1 MFPPVSGGSNDKAA
15 GCSRGFFEATVCF
28 SGEFGRKM
36 SCDNAVCPPGYVH
49 HLDLLHDYPA
59 PEFPVMTIPRE
70 AWRNG
75 LVLRMPNHLGDAVMA
90 LPALQMLRRIV
101 PEYCSL
107 QVIAPV
113 GQRALYGS
121 LPDVDV
127 FLPLAEIHR
136 GWSIEELLSLRQ
148 QRLGIGVL
156 FNNSLR
162 DALLMRLAGVPR
174 LFGAAARGRSPLLA
188 RSFRFP
194 PRRDR
199 QLAEIHQTNKCLAIA
214 SALGAPRWDGSLP
227 VFRLRPAVNELA
239 PEITAFCEHPRMLT
253 VASGAAYGAAKRWP
267 GESFREVAG
276 AWVEGGGIV
285 VVLGS
290 ASERAVGN
298 EVISG
303 LRRDRAFNL
312 SGKTGLAELMHLL
325 AGSVLTVANDSGIM
339 HLSAALGRPGVAIF
353 GPTDYTAT
361 GPISSKW
368 SLLFDKVECA
378 PCFRREC
385 PQGEA
390 RCIRRVTPGMVI
402 AEMRRIAGAEGIRL

>member
-1 MFPPVSGGSNDKAA
+1 
-15 GCSRGFFEATVCF
+15 
-28 SGEFGRKM
+28 M
-36 SCDNAVCPPGYVH
+36 SCDDAACPPEYVH

-59 PEFPVMTIPRE
+59 PEFPCLTIPQE

-90 LPALQMLRRIV
+90 LPALGMLRRIV

-107 QVIAPV
+107 QVVAPA

-121 LPDVDV
+121 LPDVDG
-127 FLPLAEIHR
+127 FLPLAKIHS
-136 GWSIEELLSLRQ
+136 GWSFEEILSLRQ
-148 QRLGIGVL
+148 QRLGVGVL
-156 FNNSLR
+156 FNNSFR
-162 DALLMRLAGVPR
+162 DALTMRLAGVPR
-174 LFGAAARGRSPLLA
+174 LYGAAARCRSRLLA
-188 RSFRFP
+188 YSFHFP
-194 PRRDR
+194 PREDR
-199 QLAEIHQTNKCLAIA
+199 QLAKMHQTNKCLAIA

-227 VFRLRPAVNELA
+227 EFRLKPAVNELA

-267 GESFREVAG
+267 AESFRKVAA
-276 AWVEGGGIV
+276 AWVEAGGIV

-290 ASERAVGN
+290 TSERPIGD
-298 EVISG
+298 EVIAG

-312 SGKTGLAELMHLL
+312 SGRTGLADLMHLL
-325 AGSVLTVANDSGIM
+325 ANSVLTVANDSGIM
-339 HLSAALGRPGVAIF
+339 HLSAALGRPGIAVF

-361 GPISSKW
+361 GPISRKW

-385 PQGEA
+385 PKGDA
-390 RCIRRVTPGMVI
+390 RCIRRITAEMVI
-402 AEMRRIAGAEGIRL
+402 AEMRRIGRAEGIPF

>member
-1 MFPPVSGGSNDKAA
+1 
-15 GCSRGFFEATVCF
+15 
-28 SGEFGRKM
+28 M
-36 SCDNAVCPPGYVH
+36 SCDDAACPPEYVH

-59 PEFPVMTIPRE
+59 PEFPRLTIPQE

-90 LPALQMLRRIV
+90 LPALGMLRRIV

-107 QVIAPV
+107 QVVAPA

-121 LPDVDV
+121 LPDVDG
-127 FLPLAEIHR
+127 FLPLAKIHS
-136 GWSIEELLSLRQ
+136 GWSFEEILSLRQ
-148 QRLGIGVL
+148 QRLGVGVL
-156 FNNSLR
+156 FNNSFR
-162 DALLMRLAGVPR
+162 DALTMRLAGVPR
-174 LFGAAARGRSPLLA
+174 LYGAAARCRSRLLA
-188 RSFRFP
+188 YSFHFP
-194 PRRDR
+194 PREDR
-199 QLAEIHQTNKCLAIA
+199 QLAKMHQTNKCLAIA

-227 VFRLRPAVNELA
+227 EFRLKPAINELA

-267 GESFREVAG
+267 AESFRKVAA
-276 AWVEGGGIV
+276 AWVEAGGIV

-290 ASERAVGN
+290 TSERPIGD
-298 EVISG
+298 EVIAG

-312 SGKTGLAELMHLL
+312 SGRTGLADLMHLL
-325 AGSVLTVANDSGIM
+325 ANSVLTVANDSGIM
-339 HLSAALGRPGVAIF
+339 HLSAALGRPGIAVF

-361 GPISSKW
+361 GPISRKW

-385 PQGEA
+385 PKGDA
-390 RCIRRVTPGMVI
+390 RCIRRITAEMVI
-402 AEMRRIAGAEGIRL
+402 AEMRRIGRAEGIPF